1 MENQDKRVVSV
12 NIMGGLGN
20 QMFQLAVAYIYAKE
34 NQSKLIIQ
42 RAKREYD
49 GRPLY
54 WDSFLKRFQEYLV
67 DKLPDGLDQ
76 WHQLESHHFTP
87 LPSLNNK
94 GIILNGYLQN
104 INYFNNY
111 QNEVRE
117 LFQPSTQRF
126 EEVYGKYKP
135 LIDNRDR
142 IVVVHARRT
151 DYLRNQDI
159 INYHGP
165 LSVEYYRNAI
175 KKMSKYVS
183 NAVYLLASDD
193 NSFWV
198 SVIKEVPELNRNF
211 VVVDA
216 ENEINTMI
224 LLQQFHHFIIA
235 NSTFSWWASYLAK
248 DVKKIIAPS
257 KWYGP
262 SRVEDYSGI
271 YRSEWELI

>member
-34 NQSKLIIQ
+34 NRAKLIIQ
-42 RAKREYD
+42 KTKREYD

-67 DKLPDGLDQ
+67 DKVPDGLGQ
-76 WHQLESHHFTP
+76 WHQIESHHFTP
-87 LPSLNNK
+87 LPNLTNQ

-104 INYFNNY
+104 INYLKSR

-117 LFQPSTQRF
+117 LFRPSSELF
-126 EEVYGKYKP
+126 EDVYKKYKP

-165 LSVEYYRNAI
+165 LSVEYYKDAI
-175 KKMSKYVS
+175 KRMAKYVS

-211 VVVDA
+211 VVLEG
-216 ENEINTMI
+216 ENEINTII
-224 LLQQFHHFIIA
+224 LLEQFHNFIIA

-248 DVKKIIAPS
+248 DVKKIIAPF

-262 SRVEDYSGI
+262 SRTDDYSGI
-271 YRSEWELI
+271 YRPEWELI